1 MDNKILAYL
10 KKFDLDIRKS
20 KNARFIDQKVT
31 PDVLSFIADCILN
44 YTSGNSKKEF
54 CVKNIW
60 DDKYFNKNVEIVF
73 GKPSPENE
81 TATHEYDK
89 FIAQPIKT
97 LTYAN
102 ILKIDKKDGLTY
114 YFKIKNFELLEYI
127 SIKDKNAY
135 IFLSV
140 YLRKVLIDSGFIK
153 FIDKFINKAKNS
165 KATAEDFKFLKEK
178 YEKFII
184 GNTPINGK
192 TEVRRIFTKVLNI
205 FSAENCTLGTIGGH
219 LSSRN
224 IYYQD
229 LMYNRINFRDLD
241 KEKGLS
247 RQEAA
252 LTNEERKSYEDYN
265 EYLIAKAVEFI
276 KKKYSESEV
285 RDAYANG
292 PAPYVHHIFPR
303 SKFSEIAHCLENL
316 IKLSSEQHYTHAHIK
331 GNTHSINIDYQL
343 ICLLS
348 KSESI
353 EKSLIKGEFYYS
365 KNSFIFVI
373 NTGLKLDTKN
383 KFEEKSTFAEIR
395 EKLKTAYKKL

>member
-1 MDNKILAYL
+1 MDNKILKYL
-10 KKFDLDIRKS
+10 NNFDLDIRKS
-20 KNARFIDQKVT
+20 ENARFIDQKVT

-60 DDKYFNKNVEIVF
+60 ENKYFKKNVEIVF

-97 LTYAN
+97 LEYAN
-102 ILKIDKKDGLTY
+102 ILNVKKKERTN
-114 YFKIKNFELLEYI
+114 YFKIKNLELLEYI

-140 YLRKVLIDSGFIK
+140 YLRKVLTDSGFIK
-153 FIDKFINKAKNS
+153 FIDEFIEKAKNS
-165 KATAEDFKFLKEK
+165 KATAENFKFLKEK

-205 FSAENCTLGTIGGH
+205 FSAENNTLGTIKEH
-219 LSSRN
+219 LSKHT

-252 LTNEERKSYEDYN
+252 LTSEEKKSYENYN
-265 EYLIAKAVEFI
+265 EYLITKAIEFI

-292 PAPYVHHIFPR
+292 PAPYVHHIFPK
-303 SKFSEIAHCLENL
+303 SKFPEIAHYLENL
-316 IKLSSEQHYTHAHIK
+316 IKLSSEQHYTHAHIN
-331 GNTHSINIDYQL
+331 GNTHSININYQM

-373 NTGLKLDTKN
+373 NTGLNLKEKN
-383 KFEEKSTFAEIR
+383 KFNEKFTFKEIR
-395 EKLKTAYKKL
+395 EKLKTVYKKL